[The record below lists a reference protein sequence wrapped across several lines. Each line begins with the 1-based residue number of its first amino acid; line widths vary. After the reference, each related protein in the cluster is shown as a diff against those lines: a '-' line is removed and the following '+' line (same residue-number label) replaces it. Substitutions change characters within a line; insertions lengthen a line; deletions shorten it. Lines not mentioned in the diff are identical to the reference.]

1 MLVAER
7 KRGLVIKAI
16 GGFFFVATEG
26 QIYRCIV
33 KGTLKKKEEIL
44 VGEKVI
50 FTPQGPDQGV
60 IEGIE
65 PRSNRLVRPPIANVD
80 KAIVV
85 LAVDNPLPNYML
97 VDRILVQAEAA
108 GLKIVICLN
117 KCDLIQDK
125 EQAKEIL
132 LPYQLAGYPTC
143 AVSSETKE
151 NIDQIRTHLHRLVS
165 VLAGQSGVGKSS
177 LLNALQPGLNLATGK
192 VSERT
197 KRGRHT
203 TRHVELLPLECGGWV
218 ADTPGFSTLGLPDV
232 EPEELVYLFP
242 ELGAA
247 APKCRFPGC
256 RHQSEPDCAVRAAVA
271 SGRALPIRYES
282 YLSMAQELRELRRK
296 W

>member
-1 MLVAER
+1 MLAAER

-50 FTPQGPDQGV
+50 FTLQGPDQGV

-65 PRSNRLVRPPIANVD
+65 PRFNRLVRPPIANVD
-80 KAIVV
+80 KVIVV

-117 KCDLIQDK
+117 KCDLLQDK

-143 AVSSETKE
+143 AVSSKTKE

-203 TRHVELLPLECGGWV
+203 TRQVELLPLECGGWV